1 MASTATFSAAT
12 KLAWPARGVIIPDR
26 LGAPE
31 TTTIVQP
38 HKFISAIMRAAQR
51 RAANCVPLRQIT
63 HAFNCRDRIPT
74 PLMQTNG
81 RSGSIPE
88 ARDHLVRR
96 LQIGTAYQAAFA
108 RRRSAVGH
116 SSAPLFAGIQH
127 GRAAFGRYYCAS
139 TGVVGRSSTFPIN
152 PRLEV
157 IEPIDDAATE
167 VPVGWAGAVSPVP
180 LERTIGQAK

>member
-63 HAFNCRDRIPT
+63 HAF
-74 PLMQTNG
+74 TN
-81 RSGSIPE
+81 
-88 ARDHLVRR
+88 
-96 LQIGTAYQAAFA
+96 QAAF
-108 RRRSAVGH
+108 
-116 SSAPLFAGIQH
+116 
-127 GRAAFGRYYCAS
+127 
-139 TGVVGRSSTFPIN
+139 
-152 PRLEV
+152 
-157 IEPIDDAATE
+157 
-167 VPVGWAGAVSPVP
+167 
-180 LERTIGQAK
+180 